1 MRLHSRPG
9 PRAGARRVSSILSAV
24 LAAAAAL
31 AAPAQAA
38 PAWPTRPITL
48 VVPFPPGGTTDL
60 LGRLVAREAG
70 ARLGQ
75 SVVVE
80 NRPGAGGGIGAA
92 AVARAAPDGYTL
104 LMGTVGTQATNQFLY
119 ANVHYD
125 SARDFAPVT
134 LVANS
139 PNVLM
144 VNPKLGITSVAAL
157 IQRARAQP
165 GVLNF
170 ASTSLGGTPHL
181 SGELFNSLAKVD
193 IRHVPYSGSAP
204 AMTALLGGQVQ
215 LMYDNLPS
223 AIGQIRSGSV
233 LALGVTTR
241 ERVPMLPD
249 VPTVAEA
256 GLPGYEVNSWFGLLA
271 PAGTPDEVVRRIRS
285 AVADAMNAPAVRRQV
300 EELGAVPVADTPQE
314 YAAVIRDDT
323 AKWRKIIQDAGI
335 HPQ

>member
-1 MRLHSRPG
+1 M
-9 PRAGARRVSSILSAV
+9 AASAIT
-24 LAAAAAL
+24 AAAAITAMTAMAPVH
-31 AAPAQAA
+31 AAT
-38 PAWPTRPITL
+38 AWPARPITL

-60 LGRLVAREAG
+60 LARLVAREAG
-70 ARLGQ
+70 TRLGQ
-75 SVVVE
+75 GMVVE

-125 SARDFAPVT
+125 PARDFAPVT

-144 VNPKLGITSVAAL
+144 VNSKLGIASVAAL
-157 IQRARAQP
+157 IERARAQP

-181 SGELFNSLAKVD
+181 SGELFDSMAKVD

-223 AIGQIRSGSV
+223 AISQIRSGSV
-233 LALGVTTR
+233 RALGVTTR
-241 ERVPMLPD
+241 DRVPMLPD

-271 PAGTPDEVVRRIRS
+271 PAGTPDAVVQRLQ
-285 AVADAMNAPAVRRQV
+285 AVVADAMRTPEIRRQV
-300 EELGAVPVADTPQE
+300 EALGAVPVANTPAE
-314 YAAVIRDDT
+314 YAAVIRQDT

-335 HPQ
+335 QPQ

>member
-1 MRLHSRPG
+1 MRAATL
-9 PRAGARRVSSILSAV
+9 AAMAASAIT
-24 LAAAAAL
+24 AAAAITAMTAMAPVH
-31 AAPAQAA
+31 AAT
-38 PAWPTRPITL
+38 AWPARPITL

-60 LGRLVAREAG
+60 LARLVAREAG
-70 ARLGQ
+70 TRLGQ
-75 SVVVE
+75 GMVVE

-125 SARDFAPVT
+125 PARDFAPVT

-144 VNPKLGITSVAAL
+144 VNSKLGIASVAAL
-157 IQRARAQP
+157 IERARAQP

-181 SGELFNSLAKVD
+181 SGELFDSMAKVD

-223 AIGQIRSGSV
+223 AISQIRSGSV
-233 LALGVTTR
+233 RALGVTTR
-241 ERVPMLPD
+241 DRVPMLPD

-271 PAGTPDEVVRRIRS
+271 PAGTPDAVVQRLQ
-285 AVADAMNAPAVRRQV
+285 AVVADAMRTPEIRRQV
-300 EELGAVPVADTPQE
+300 EALGAVPVANTPAE
-314 YAAVIRDDT
+314 YAAVIRQDT

-335 HPQ
+335 QPQ